1 MKSCAI
7 ELAEQNLVFLRN
19 ACCINRDKLYQCKLK
34 LEQLKK
40 CLMNFTEDQETML
53 TLKMSQ
59 LCVKSNDSPK
69 TDKKDAVLTPRK
81 HARKSDH

>member
-1 MKSCAI
+1 
-7 ELAEQNLVFLRN
+7 
-19 ACCINRDKLYQCKLK
+19 
-34 LEQLKK
+34 
-40 CLMNFTEDQETML
+40 MNFTEDQETML